1 VTPAVFL
8 VDSDRITGAS
18 LVLDGPE
25 GHHAARVRRVRPGE
39 RVDVTDG
46 AGSLAECVV
55 DAVDA
60 DVVRL
65 AVVARRT
72 VPAPSPR
79 VVVAQALPKGD
90 RGELA
95 VEMLTEVG
103 VDVVVPWSAARC
115 VTQWRGERGQR
126 SLEKWRSH
134 AREAAKQAR
143 RAWLPEVRAAAST
156 ADVAALLRTA
166 SLGVV
171 LHESADE
178 PLADLAVPE
187 DGDVVLVVGPEGGIA
202 GDEVDAF
209 RSAGARVVR
218 LGDSVLRASTAGTT
232 AAAVVLANSGRWR

>member
-8 VDSDRITGAS
+8 VAPDRITGAP

-46 AGSLAECVV
+46 AGNLAECVV
-55 DAVDA
+55 DALDA

-65 AVVARRT
+65 AVLARRT

-156 ADVAALLRTA
+156 ADVAALLGTA

-178 PLADLAVPE
+178 PLAGLAVPA
-187 DGDVVLVVGPEGGIA
+187 DGEVVLVVGPEGGIT

-218 LGDSVLRASTAGTT
+218 LGDSVLRASTAGTA